1 MDKSKYKLPSV
12 ELLYNSPSV
21 VLNLSDKK
29 FKRDYLN
36 HLQQTESIV
45 QMLQQLDDEVQVVRI
60 VRLALEVDL
69 ILGAKL
75 AGVVKPEFQEQA
87 VGLVASLK
95 VSETCR
101 NYLLRITGY
110 KRAIAFHEDDYP
122 QNKENCEHSTAETSV
137 LEPTSDSVTVDAL
150 IEGLLDQSSGV
161 RRAAAIQLGQ
171 INAPQALDALIQAVG
186 DEDSIVRACAV
197 CALGNIGDPLAV
209 DALIQVLNSDDSD
222 VRVCAVESLG
232 QIYHPSAVNALIEAL
247 QDQDFNVRS
256 YAAITLGQIGDDSV
270 IDNLIRALQDEN
282 FEVRENATESLGKI
296 GNLKAVDALVQAL
309 KDEMPEVRGGAAGAL
324 GQIRD
329 PKAVDVLIQA
339 LEDEDYG
346 VRIRAAHALGY
357 ISDVVAVPALIH
369 ALNYGG
375 ISEAAA
381 LSLANI
387 GTPLAVDALVQACN
401 GAQGSYIYYDS
412 LYAIAQVTNPLSL
425 DILVE
430 ACQHEDFAVRESA
443 AEALGKIGAPQA
455 LTHLWEMLITTPD
468 IKVSSVVEAI
478 ASIQQRCGYYNY
490 ALHKPK
496 KSKSIL
502 IK

>member
-1 MDKSKYKLPSV
+1 MGKSKDKLPPL
-12 ELLYNSPSV
+12 ELLHNSPSV
-21 VLNLSDKK
+21 VLNLSDQK
-29 FKRDYLN
+29 FKQDYLN
-36 HLQQTESIV
+36 NLQWTQPIV
-45 QMLQQLDDEVQVVRI
+45 QMLQELDDEVQVARV

-75 AGVVKPEFQEQA
+75 AGVVKQEFKEHT
-87 VGLVASLK
+87 VSLVACLK
-95 VSETCR
+95 VPETCR

-122 QNKENCEHSTAETSV
+122 QNKENCEHCTAETSV

-161 RRAAAIQLGQ
+161 RRSAAIQLGQ

-232 QIYHPSAVNALIEAL
+232 QIYHPSSINALIEAL

-256 YAAITLGQIGDDSV
+256 FAAIELGQIGDDSV
-270 IDNLIRALQDEN
+270 IDNLIGALQDEN

-296 GNLKAVDALVQAL
+296 ANPKAVDALIRAL

-329 PKAVDVLIQA
+329 PKAVDVLVQA

-346 VRIRAAHALGY
+346 VRIRAAHALGH
-357 ISDVVAVPALIH
+357 IGDVVAVPALIN

-381 LSLANI
+381 CALATI
-387 GTPLAVDALVQACN
+387 GTPLAVDALVQACK
-401 GAQGSYIYYDS
+401 GEQGSYIYYDS

-430 ACQHEDFAVRESA
+430 ACQHEDFAVREIA

-455 LTHLWEMLITTPD
+455 LIHLWEMLITTPD
-468 IKVSSVVEAI
+468 IKVSSIVEAI
-478 ASIQQRCGYYNY
+478 ASIQKSCGYYNY
-490 ALHKPK
+490 TLYKAN
-496 KSKSIL
+496 KS
-502 IK
+502 